1 MAQRFG
7 GYGGILQN
15 QLFLCGGFDSF
26 YSESPQKCQIVLPK
40 YKESFPLLEVRINAS
55 SVQISQ
61 DTLWIT
67 GGKGRHTEDPDKKT
81 TELVSLNQPTIK
93 GIELPFS
100 IHSHSM
106 VAVDQ
111 HTIYLIGG
119 ALDSIAASK
128 KTWVIDPTNN
138 FDLKPGPS
146 LQVGRHK
153 HSSSK
158 ITINGK
164 IYLVVAGGMMKSW
177 GGMLDSVEL
186 LDTKSPDQGWITG
199 KTFKRI

>member
-1 MAQRFG
+1 MRIVHKVDLGQGKNHPGHPFSKEC
-7 GYGGILQN
+7 N
-15 QLFLCGGFDSF
+15 V
-26 YSESPQKCQIVLPK
+26 VLPK
-40 YKESFPLLEVRINAS
+40 YKESFKMLEKRIDAS
-55 SVQISQ
+55 SVEISQ

-67 GGKGRHTEDPDKKT
+67 GGRNKKS
-81 TELVSLNQPTIK
+81 TELVSLNQATAK
-93 GIELPFS
+93 GKKLPFS
-100 IHSHSM
+100 IYFHSM

-119 ALDSIAASK
+119 VLELDGHVSTATK
-128 KTWVIDPTNN
+128 NTWVIDPTNN